1 MEAKFT
7 FKTGKLAYTELS
19 FLTKKASFL
28 AILFFSILLSTKAQN
43 TAIHEDTLIVL
54 DKGTFSLSFL
64 ETSDTMIQL
73 EVMNNGRD
81 TIKPF
86 FIEMSCVGFNLT
98 PECIKRQTLN
108 TSVVEKNIEK
118 IFGPQFVG
126 LGINSVPPFSSYVTS
141 IGTLPGKMGDSYI
154 SVRIYGTVNGRQVL
168 WTGYIR
174 H

>member
-7 FKTGKLAYTELS
+7 FTTGKRAYTKLS

-28 AILFFSILLSTKAQN
+28 AILFFSIMLSTKGQT
-43 TAIHEDTLIVL
+43 TATHEDTLIVL
-54 DKGTFSLSFL
+54 DKNIFSLSFL
-64 ETSDTMIQL
+64 EASDTMLQL

-86 FIEMSCVGFNLT
+86 FMELSCVGFNLT
-98 PECIKRQTLN
+98 PECILRQTLN
-108 TSVVEKNIEK
+108 SSIVDKNIEK

-126 LGINSVPPFSSYVTS
+126 LGINAVPPFSSYTTS
-141 IGTLPGKMGDSYI
+141 LGTMRGKMVGSYI
-154 SVRIYGTVNGRQVL
+154 KVMIYGTVNGRQVL
-168 WTGYIR
+168 WTGNIK